1 MRIFVE
7 SPKDKDMDTTIK
19 FPSNLPSDFVRLLLS
34 MSDRMKLYVIKLL
47 TDSMLKSEKDAT
59 DDKNYTERMLK
70 KHAGSWK
77 GEESTDDLMNKIRE
91 NSSTREPLIF

>member
-1 MRIFVE
+1 
-7 SPKDKDMDTTIK
+7 
-19 FPSNLPSDFVRLLLS
+19 
-34 MSDRMKLYVIKLL
+34 
-47 TDSMLKSEKDAT
+47 MLKSENDAT

-70 KHAGSWK
+70 KHAGSWN